1 MSEKL
6 RPNPYML
13 KCFEGAGQSH
23 VFDRFDSLEPELQAS
38 YMKQLE
44 AVHLSEL
51 TELISLLEAPAGVKG
66 EIAPLDPLVPS
77 EAERAAFAKVGWEAL
92 EAGRVAVFVVAGGQ
106 GTRLGWPG
114 PKGTYPVGPLSQ
126 KTLFQLFAEQV
137 LALGERAGQALDFY
151 VLTSQLNRDE
161 TEAFFEE
168 HDRFGLAADQ
178 LHYLVQANLPNVT
191 LEGRLCLSGPGELA
205 TSPNGHG
212 GSLLALRSGGALKRM
227 AEKGQDLL
235 FYWQVDNPLCAIA
248 DPVFLGAH
256 LAAEAEASTKIV
268 EKTDP
273 GERVGLVA
281 LRDGKPGVV
290 EYSEM
295 TAEQQ
300 SERAASGALA
310 YRAGN
315 IAVHLFGRE
324 FLEKVS
330 APTFD
335 LPYHLA
341 RKKVAILNARGVLEE
356 PSEPNVVKF
365 ERFVFDVLPHAKNHV
380 TLQVERG
387 EEFEPLKNAEGSYS
401 PQTVKA
407 AISAR
412 AQAWLEAAGHEVPKG
427 PSGEPV
433 VCEISPLTALDS
445 GQLRERL
452 AGGLP
457 EPAPEGLSL

>member
-1 MSEKL
+1 MSKL
-6 RPNPYML
+6 RPHPYML
-13 KCFEGAGQSH
+13 KCFEGAGQGH
-23 VFDRFDSLEPELQAS
+23 VFDRFDSLEPGRQAAFLE
-38 YMKQLE
+38 QLE

-51 TELISLLEAPAGVKG
+51 AELISLLDAPAGVKG
-66 EIAPLDPLVPS
+66 EISPLDPLVPS
-77 EAERAAFAKVGWEAL
+77 ESEREAFAKAGWEAL
-92 EAGRVAVFVVAGGQ
+92 GAGRVAVFVVAGGQ

-114 PKGTYPVGPLSQ
+114 PKGTYPVGPLTQ

-137 LALGERAGQALDFY
+137 LAIGQRAGRALDFY
-151 VLTSQLNRDE
+151 VLTSQLNRGE

-168 HDRFGLAADQ
+168 HERFGLAADQ

-191 LEGRLCLSGPGELA
+191 LEGRLCMSGPGELA

-212 GSLLALRSGGALKRM
+212 GALLALRDGGALKRM
-227 AEKGQDLL
+227 AERGQDLL

-248 DPVFLGAH
+248 DPVLIGAH
-256 LAAEAEASTKIV
+256 LAAQAEASTKIV

-273 GERVGLVA
+273 DERVGLVA

-300 SERAASGALA
+300 RERSPSGALA

-330 APTFD
+330 APTFE
-335 LPYHLA
+335 LGYHLA
-341 RKKVAILNARGVLEE
+341 RKKVAILNAAGALVE

-401 PQTVKA
+401 PATVKA

-412 AQAWLEAAGHEVPKG
+412 AQAWLERAGHLVPQG
-427 PSGEPV
+427 PSGPV
-433 VCEISPLTALDS
+433 LCEISPLTALDPA
-445 GQLRERL
+445 QLRERL
-452 AGGLP
+452 GESL
-457 EPAPEGLSL
+457 PAPSAEGLSL

>member
-6 RPNPYML
+6 RPHPYML
-13 KCFEGAGQSH
+13 KCFEGAGQGH
-23 VFDRFDSLEPELQAS
+23 VFNRFDSLPPEKQAAFLE
-38 YMKQLE
+38 QLE
-44 AVHLSEL
+44 AVSLPEL
-51 TELISLLEAPAGVKG
+51 TELSALLDAPAGVKG

-77 EAERAAFAKVGWEAL
+77 GSERASFAEAGWAAL
-92 EAGRVAVFVVAGGQ
+92 KAGRVAVFVVAGGQ
-106 GTRLGWPG
+106 GTRLGWAG
-114 PKGTYPVGPLSQ
+114 PKGTYPVGPLTQ

-137 LALGERAGQALDFY
+137 IALGERAGKPLDFY
-151 VLTSQLNRDE
+151 VLTSQLNRGE

-168 HDRFGLAADQ
+168 HGRFGLAADQ

-191 LEGRLCLSGPGELA
+191 LDGRLCLSEAGVLA

-212 GSLLALRSGGALKRM
+212 GALLALRAGGALKRM

-256 LAAEAEASTKIV
+256 LAAGAEASTKIV

-273 GERVGLVA
+273 DERVGLVA

-295 TAEQQ
+295 TPEQQ
-300 SERAASGALA
+300 REQTPAGALA

-330 APTFD
+330 DPTFE

-341 RKKVAILNARGVLEE
+341 RKKVAILNAAGQVEE

-380 TLQVERG
+380 TLQVERA

-401 PQTVKA
+401 PETVKA

-412 AQAWLEAAGHEVPKG
+412 AQAWLERAGFEVPKG

-433 VCEISPLTALDS
+433 TCEISPLTALDPD
-445 GQLRERL
+445 QLRDRL
-452 AGGLP
+452 GDSLP
-457 EPAPEGLSL
+457 DPSAEGLSL